1 MSKPRIL
8 VIDDERDI
16 RELLRLAFE
25 ARGWM
30 VREADA
36 LGMGYRLLADDT
48 YDLCVT
54 DLRLPDGN
62 GIELVERMAREQS
75 NLPVI
80 VITAYGSIETAVKAL
95 KAGAFDFV
103 SKPIDTNVLRNIAQ
117 HALQRKPDEL
127 RAPSALIGDS
137 ASMSELRR
145 TVARV
150 AGSQAPVV
158 ITGESGTGKQLVA
171 REIHRLATN
180 DKRPFVPVNCAA
192 LPEERMLDA
201 FFGGPGAETVAAA
214 PEGVLR
220 AALGGTLYLDDVDA
234 LPPFM
239 QAKLL
244 SVLQERSRPAT
255 DGGKSDV
262 FDARL
267 ISSSDEGLQAAV
279 QAGSLRHDLFSRLNV
294 IELRVPPLRERLED
308 RPVLVDIIR
317 ETVKRRWG
325 RPVPALSPDALLR
338 LNEYPCP
345 GNFGELEN
353 IIERAAALASGSEIQ
368 SQDLVFPQ
376 VIPSTSP
383 PAPAASVGDTSADH
397 GSATG
402 ASDLPERL
410 AADEKAAILAA
421 LEKTHWNR
429 TAAAKL
435 LGLTFRQ
442 LRYRIKKF
450 GLDDGEE

>member
-1 MSKPRIL
+1 M
-8 VIDDERDI
+8 
-16 RELLRLAFE
+16 
-25 ARGWM
+25 
-30 VREADA
+30 
-36 LGMGYRLLADDT
+36 Y
-48 YDLCVT
+48 
-54 DLRLPDGN
+54 
-62 GIELVERMAREQS
+62 
-75 NLPVI
+75 
-80 VITAYGSIETAVKAL
+80 
-95 KAGAFDFV
+95 
-103 SKPIDTNVLRNIAQ
+103 
-117 HALQRKPDEL
+117 
-127 RAPSALIGDS
+127 
-137 ASMSELRR
+137 
-145 TVARV
+145 
-150 AGSQAPVV
+150 
-158 ITGESGTGKQLVA
+158 
-171 REIHRLATN
+171 
-180 DKRPFVPVNCAA
+180 KRQ
-192 LPEERMLDA
+192 
-201 FFGGPGAETVAAA
+201 
-214 PEGVLR
+214 
-220 AALGGTLYLDDVDA
+220 ALGGTLYLDDVDA

-244 SVLQERSRPAT
+244 SVLQERSLPAT

-279 QAGSLRHDLFSRLNV
+279 QAGSLRHDLFYRLNV

-308 RPVLVDIIR
+308 LPVLVDIIR

-338 LNEYPCP
+338 LNEYPFP

-353 IIERAAALASGSEIQ
+353 IMERAAALASGSEIQ

-376 VIPSTSP
+376 VIASTSP

-397 GSATG
+397 GSSTG
-402 ASDLPERL
+402 AGDLPERL